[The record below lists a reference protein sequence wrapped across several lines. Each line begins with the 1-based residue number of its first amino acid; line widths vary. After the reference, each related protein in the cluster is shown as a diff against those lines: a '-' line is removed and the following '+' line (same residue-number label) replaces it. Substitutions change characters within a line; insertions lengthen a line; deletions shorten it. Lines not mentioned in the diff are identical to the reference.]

1 MDIRGSPT
9 VAWRLY
15 CIADMCVLQTHGLR
29 GTGREAFY
37 GEGTR
42 DCRRE
47 GGGKGE
53 RVRRIAE
60 WKKTLTGG
68 LFVWKWKWAPWKWR
82 PEVWDEPSE
91 GQGVDDLTMKNCG
104 FICINWKCWLLL
116 PTRFV
121 SPTPLE
127 SRGICVSSQS
137 WKLPVCGGKNVRI
150 ADFYREHLA
159 YCTALMSAS

>member
-1 MDIRGSPT
+1 MFRPRLGACFSFGIVSGTGWSLTEHTHISVLYGERDAVCDRNAFMDIRGSPT

-104 FICINWKCWLLL
+104 FICINWK
-116 PTRFV
+116 F
-121 SPTPLE
+121 
-127 SRGICVSSQS
+127 
-137 WKLPVCGGKNVRI
+137 
-150 ADFYREHLA
+150 
-159 YCTALMSAS
+159 